1 MLVSFQCEVSEVY
14 FRDMNFADTLS
25 SQNNWKKTPQLIK
38 EMFQKSYPF
47 SHHSEIDIQT
57 EINEL

>member
-1 MLVSFQCEVSEVY
+1 
-14 FRDMNFADTLS
+14 MNFADTLS

-38 EMFQKSYPF
+38 EMFQKSYSF